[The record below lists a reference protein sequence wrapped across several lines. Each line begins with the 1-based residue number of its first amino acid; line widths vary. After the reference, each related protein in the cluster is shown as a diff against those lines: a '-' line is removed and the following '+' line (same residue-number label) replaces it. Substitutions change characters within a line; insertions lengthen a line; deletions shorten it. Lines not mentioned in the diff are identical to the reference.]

1 MTPKILISGTGRCG
15 TTFLM
20 KLLSFLRFDTGYT
33 KQTYKLQINS
43 ISKSGMETKLNT
55 PHCVVKNPAF
65 IEEEYLKYI
74 VKNNIPVQ
82 YFIIPIRNYSESA
95 ESRSKLPRASG
106 GLWNA
111 TNQKTQEEFYNKLM
125 ATFLLYATKYD
136 FNVIYIDFQ
145 RMVTN
150 KKYLYNKLLPI
161 LKEKSISYE
170 AFSVEYDECSIDA
183 KK

>member
-20 KLLSFLRFDTGYT
+20 KLFSFLGFDTGYT
-33 KQTYKLQINS
+33 KQTYKSQINS
-43 ISKSGMETKLNT
+43 ISKSGMETKLKT
-55 PHCVVKNPAF
+55 PHRIVKNPAF
-65 IEEEYLKYI
+65 IEEQYLKHI
-74 VKNNIPVQ
+74 IQNNIPVQ

-111 TNQKTQEEFYNKLM
+111 TDQKTQEEFYNKLM
-125 ATFLLYATKYD
+125 STFLLYATKHD

-145 RMVTN
+145 RMISN
-150 KKYLYNKLLPI
+150 KKYLYDKLLPV
-161 LKEKSISYE
+161 LKEKTISFE
-170 AFSVEYDECSIDA
+170 AFCTEYNECSKDA
-183 KK
+183 IK